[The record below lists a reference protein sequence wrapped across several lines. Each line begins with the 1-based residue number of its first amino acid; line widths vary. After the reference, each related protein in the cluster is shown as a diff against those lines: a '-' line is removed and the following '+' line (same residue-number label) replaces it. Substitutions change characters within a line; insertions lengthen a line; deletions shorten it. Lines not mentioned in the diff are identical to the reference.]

1 MSNAPGRASPELAA
15 RVGSIVVEASPI
27 GMRIGTV
34 HGNHRPGEVE
44 RGDILDMHEAI
55 GRFIEQARS
64 EPGYDEHLVA
74 RDDPGDILP
83 CPFCG
88 RAVLE
93 IGIDPRAGLPAVKCV
108 ECGAAGPPS
117 RSPVKREA
125 AANWSRRVRPRDG
138 SGGQ

>member
-1 MSNAPGRASPELAA
+1 MSNAPGGVV
-15 RVGSIVVEASPI
+15 RVGSIVVEAKPG
-27 GMRIGTV
+27 GMCIGTV
-34 HGNHRPGEVE
+34 HGNHQPNEVA
-44 RGDILDMHEAI
+44 RADILDLHEAI
-55 GRFIEQARS
+55 GRFIEQARG

-93 IGIDPRAGLPAVKCV
+93 IVIDPRAGHPAVTCA
-108 ECGAAGPPS
+108 ECGAGGPPS
-117 RSPVKREA
+117 RSPAKREA
-125 AANWSRRVRPRDG
+125 AANWNRRVRPRDG